1 MNSAGY
7 LKWINSERKKVTFH
21 CNKPYKSI
29 LIIRIELLHFDYP
42 ILYVTS
48 TWGLIYYLF
57 CNFWWYTVYTNT
69 KKITYSGNVESSP
82 LRILLSYIL
91 HKDICQNYTWT
102 LKIGF
107 PRSIFHSCDIF
118 NSTCAY
124 ISLLIMILP
133 VL

>member
-82 LRILLSYIL
+82 LRIFSSPIFYTRIFVKIIL
-91 HKDICQNYTWT
+91 GHLKSAFQDQFFIHVIFST
-102 LKIGF
+102 LHARIF
-107 PRSIFHSCDIF
+107 P
-118 NSTCAY
+118 Y
-124 ISLLIMILP
+124 W
-133 VL
+133 